1 MCGIL
6 GYINRTAEPDFFLK
20 ALNSM
25 VHRGPDGYG
34 IWQDDQVGFG
44 HRRLAIIDTSEAA
57 TQPMHA
63 KERYVMVFNG
73 EIYNY
78 RELKT
83 ELEKEGVRF
92 HSQSDSEVL
101 LHAYINWGPTCLQ
114 KFNGMWAFAIWDK
127 QERTLFLSRDRLG
140 KKPLFYAEI
149 DGAFVF
155 ASEMKGIYPFL
166 SKVEINTEIVQ
177 KAIQNSFSY
186 ESGEACLIRG
196 IKRFP
201 AASYGTI
208 TTNGKLKIT
217 SFWNCSQVQ
226 NTKLNYEEQIEKF
239 RELFFDACKIRMRSD
254 VTIGT
259 ALSGGLDSSAIICT
273 MAKLA
278 GANAKDIQKDWQHAF
293 VASFPG
299 TSLDETAYAQQVVE
313 HIGISSDFITIDPI
327 KELNAIYEQSYL
339 FEELYYAPTIPF
351 VQLYGQI
358 KQKGVTVS
366 IDGHGADEIFGG
378 YPFDLNYA
386 LADALPK
393 LKKFNEIIRCIQA
406 ITETE
411 GNDDYSNKLKFALL
425 LKYPFLRRFS
435 KNAPGFKPIGNFDFL
450 NSKLFESS
458 FQTFLPTLLRNYD
471 RYSMMNGVE
480 IRMPFLDY
488 RLVEFAFS
496 IPYSSKVNGG
506 FSKVIIRDALKDIL
520 PKNIAFRKK
529 KIGFNAP
536 MHHWMRSEM
545 KNWIRDTIN
554 SNDFLTSGLIDSLKI
569 KRELEQLLSKKEIS
583 YLEGER
589 SFAALMPF
597 IWEKSLKLHHEH

>member
-6 GYINRTAEPDFFLK
+6 GYINRNTEKDFFLK
-20 ALNSM
+20 ALNALS
-25 VHRGPDGYG
+25 HRGPDGYG
-34 IWQDDQVGFG
+34 IWQEETVSLG

-57 TQPMHA
+57 AQPMHA
-63 KERYVMVFNG
+63 NNRYVLVFNG

-78 RELKT
+78 TELKQ
-83 ELEKEGVRF
+83 ELKKEGVNF
-92 HSQSDSEVL
+92 KTNSDSEVL
-101 LHAYINWGPTCLQ
+101 LQAYVRWGSLCLQ
-114 KFNGMWAFAIWDK
+114 KLNGMWAFAIWDK
-127 QERTLFLSRDRLG
+127 QERSLFLSRDRMG

-149 DGAFVF
+149 NGAFIF
-155 ASEMKGIYPFL
+155 ASEMKAIYPYL
-166 SKVEINTEIVQ
+166 PKVEINIPVVEE
-177 KAIQNSFSY
+177 AITNSFSY
-186 ESGEACLIRG
+186 ESSERCLVKG
-196 IKRFP
+196 IHRFP
-201 AASYGTI
+201 AASYAKYSIEQG
-208 TTNGKLKIT
+208 LKIEN
-217 SFWNCSQVQ
+217 FWNCLQI
-226 NTKLNYEEQIEKF
+226 TTTRLNYREQVRQFK
-239 RELFFDACKIRMRSD
+239 ELFFNACKIRMRSD

-273 MAKLA
+273 MAAIA
-278 GANAKDIQKDWQHAF
+278 GANAKDIQNDWQHAF
-293 VASFPG
+293 VAAFPD
-299 TSLDETAYAQQVVE
+299 TSLDETRYAREVVN
-313 HIGISSDFITIDPI
+313 HIGIASDFVSIDPV
-327 KELNAIYEQSYL
+327 KELNNLFEQTYQ

-351 VQLYGQI
+351 IQLYRHI

-366 IDGHGADEIFGG
+366 IDGHGADELFGG

-386 LADALPK
+386 LADALPN
-393 LKKFNEIIRCIQA
+393 LKKFNEIIRCIQD

-425 LKYPFLRRFS
+425 VKYPFLRRFS

-450 NSKLFESS
+450 NSKLFESG

-506 FSKVIIRDALKDIL
+506 FSKAIIRDALKDLL

-569 KRELEQLLSKKEIS
+569 KRELVQLLSKKEIS

-589 SFAALMPF
+589 SFSALMPF
-597 IWEKSLKLHHEH
+597 IWEKSLKLHHER